1 MDRGTRPSIAFFWCS
16 RNEVFL
22 MSGSKSLVFGVSQ
35 TGKSTFALYRAL
47 TTGKQVVIWDAN
59 EVFIDIV
66 KSPVYTPNDLD
77 DALRKGE
84 PVIVYDATGVEDRPE
99 EFEKVAEVL
108 EQYDGHT
115 LLVDEAGDVQRA
127 TSPNSGLDRLYRR
140 SGRRGNDIIETTHKA
155 TDIATLNRSLTTDV
169 YLFAVSNRKAQKA
182 LADEFSEEAAA
193 AAAELP
199 DYVYV
204 HYHPRTMQF
213 EVIDDPDVWYVN
225 LDKQLPEKIER
236 RPSEPSPHRQPLW
249 ANRKA
254 EEEFQ
259 K

>member
-1 MDRGTRPSIAFFWCS
+1 MKA
-16 RNEVFL
+16 
-22 MSGSKSLVFGVSQ
+22 LVFGVSQ
-35 TGKSTFALYRAL
+35 TGKSTFALHLAL

-66 KSPVYTPNDLD
+66 KSPCYTPRDLE
-77 DALRKGE
+77 DALRKKE
-84 PVIVYDATGVEDRPE
+84 PVIVYDATGQTDRPE
-99 EFEKVAEVL
+99 EFEKVALVL
-108 EQYDGHT
+108 EEFDRHT

-182 LADEFSEEAAA
+182 LADEFSEEAAEQA
-193 AAAELP
+193 AALP

-213 EVIDDPDVWYVN
+213 EVIDDPEEWYIDLN
-225 LDKQLPEKIER
+225 QRLPEKMER
-236 RPSEPSPHRQPLW
+236 APSEQQYHRQPIW
-249 ANRKA
+249 SEKDSENSA
-254 EEEFQ
+254 
-259 K
+259 

>member
-1 MDRGTRPSIAFFWCS
+1 MKA
-16 RNEVFL
+16 
-22 MSGSKSLVFGVSQ
+22 LVFGVSQ
-35 TGKSTFALYRAL
+35 TGKSTFALHLAL
-47 TTGKQVVIWDAN
+47 STGQQVVIWDAN

-66 KSPVYTPNDLD
+66 KEPVYTPGDLE
-77 DALRKGE
+77 DALNKGE
-84 PVIVYDATGVEDRPE
+84 PVIVYDATGVVDRPE

-108 EQYDGHT
+108 EEFDGHT

-182 LADEFSEEAAA
+182 LADEFSEEAAQEA
-193 AAAELP
+193 AQLP

-204 HYHPRTMQF
+204 HYHPRTMTF
-213 EVIDDPDVWYVN
+213 EVIDDPESWYVD
-225 LDKQLPEKIER
+225 LGKPLPEKMER
-236 RPSEPSPHRQPLW
+236 TESVASPNRTPLW
-249 ANRKA
+249 ARR
-254 EEEFQ
+254 EETEDA
-259 K
+259 